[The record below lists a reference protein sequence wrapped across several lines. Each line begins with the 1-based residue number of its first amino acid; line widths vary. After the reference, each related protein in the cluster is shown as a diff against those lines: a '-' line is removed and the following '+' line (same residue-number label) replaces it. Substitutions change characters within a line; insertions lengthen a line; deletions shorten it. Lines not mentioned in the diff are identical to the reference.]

1 MASHERIGAAI
12 NSGNLRSDETHS
24 DVDIV
29 GALGF
34 ANRLGA
40 ELQHLCSAGQL
51 TSFSRAASLLADT
64 LRRSMRRKKM
74 GISANDAELVANQA
88 LKEWLV
94 RACYVCN
101 GSGEVLLNY
110 RGGEDGTRGMCPSC
124 NGTGL
129 YLPTWHER
137 RHHMGLGVDAE
148 KDWWEK
154 RVDLAKE
161 IAEDAYRSAKS
172 KVTLE
177 MKLFC
182 EST

>member
-1 MASHERIGAAI
+1 MASHERIGSAL
-12 NSGNLRSDETHS
+12 NSGNLRSDEIHT
-24 DVDIV
+24 DVDVV

-51 TSFSRAASLLADT
+51 SSFSRAVALLADT
-64 LRRSMRRKKM
+64 TRRSMRRKKM
-74 GISANDAELVANQA
+74 GISAVDAAKVSCQA

-101 GSGEVLLNY
+101 GTGEVLLNY
-110 RGGEDGTRGMCPSC
+110 RGEEGQKGRCPSC

-129 YLPTWHER
+129 YIPTWHER
-137 RHHMGLGVDAE
+137 RHHMGLGADE
-148 KDWWEK
+148 ESGWWEK

-161 IAEDAYRSAKS
+161 IAEDAYRSAKARVS
-172 KVTLE
+172 FE
-177 MKLFC
+177 MKLFDKDA
-182 EST
+182 